1 MPDSGQHWKAAA
13 LTLAICMPVLGLAYP
28 MHAPSLT
35 GTRSRVQ
42 AAASAVLAPSLRY
55 VADSLALSWRR
66 QLTDAA
72 HARYLAR
79 NNFYTVAQL
88 AGLQARL
95 PCLDGRL
102 THGLCTGPWTTP
114 SPVKMCHDVG
124 APHHP

>member
-1 MPDSGQHWKAAA
+1 MQTPPLIGARARA
-13 LTLAICMPVLGLAYP
+13 
-28 MHAPSLT
+28 
-35 GTRSRVQ
+35 Q

-88 AGLQARL
+88 AGLQARP
-95 PCLDGRL
+95 PCLDAGL
-102 THGLCTGPWTTP
+102 AHG
-114 SPVKMCHDVG
+114 
-124 APHHP
+124 

>member
-1 MPDSGQHWKAAA
+1 
-13 LTLAICMPVLGLAYP
+13 MPVLWLAHP
-28 MHAPSLT
+28 MQTPPLIGA
-35 GTRSRVQ
+35 RARAQ

-88 AGLQARL
+88 AGLQARP
-95 PCLDGRL
+95 PCLDAGL
-102 THGLCTGPWTTP
+102 AHG
-114 SPVKMCHDVG
+114 
-124 APHHP
+124 